1 MKREDFV
8 FSVSFCLAYNL
19 PQPPPPPSPPPPKKN
34 QGWENGGFWLSR
46 GFILDLW
53 GGGRDGCLLFY
64 FIMSKIVGLPRTL
77 SRESQLLTDMSY
89 IRLHCAFSV
98 RMYNDLNQ
106 GGA

>member
-1 MKREDFV
+1 MG
-8 FSVSFCLAYNL
+8 
-19 PQPPPPPSPPPPKKN
+19 P
-34 QGWENGGFWLSR
+34 LS
-46 GFILDLW
+46 
-53 GGGRDGCLLFY
+53 GRAS
-64 FIMSKIVGLPRTL
+64 IMSKIVGLPRRL

>member
-19 PQPPPPPSPPPPKKN
+19 PQPPPPPQKKKIKD
-34 QGWENGGFWLSR
+34 GKMAGF
-46 GFILDLW
+46 GFRAASSLIC
-53 GGGRDGCLLFY
+53 GGRKGWVFAVLFS
-64 FIMSKIVGLPRTL
+64 IMSKIVGLPRRL

>member
-1 MKREDFV
+1 MKIEEFV

-19 PQPPPPPSPPPPKKN
+19 PQPPPLPPPPKKN
-34 QGWENGGFWLSR
+34 QGWENGGFWLSG

>member
-8 FSVSFCLAYNL
+8 FSVAFCLAYNL
-19 PQPPPPPSPPPPKKN
+19 PQPPLPKIKDGKMAGFGFRAASSLICGG
-34 QGWENGGFWLSR
+34 GW
-46 GFILDLW
+46 W
-53 GGGRDGCLLFY
+53 GGDGGLLFY
-64 FIMSKIVGLPRTL
+64 FIMSKIVGLPRRL

-98 RMYNDLNQ
+98 RMYNDLYQ

>member
-1 MKREDFV
+1 M
-8 FSVSFCLAYNL
+8 A
-19 PQPPPPPSPPPPKKN
+19 
-34 QGWENGGFWLSR
+34 GF
-46 GFILDLW
+46 GFRAASSLIC
-53 GGGRDGCLLFY
+53 GGREGWVFAVL